1 MLHKKFSAYAIVCAA
16 VFGIGFALVLF
27 LGRAQAESSSQPT
40 VSFSLDFPGSD
51 PSHYVIAVAE
61 DGHSSY
67 QSDGKLGKQDAPGDV
82 EEFDFT
88 LPASATKQIFD
99 LAKKSHYFEGQIN
112 SKKKVASTGA
122 KTLTYSDGTKNN
134 KAAFNYSSVDAVQ
147 DLTKIFQGLSSTLE
161 FGRRL
166 QYCYHHE
173 KLALNEELTN
183 MENSQ
188 RDHQLGD
195 ITPVLPILEE
205 ISKDSTVINVAR
217 ARAMRIAST
226 KVN

>member
-1 MLHKKFSAYAIVCAA
+1 MFYKRFSTCAICCAA
-16 VFGIGFALVLF
+16 FVGLVLF
-27 LGRAQAESSSQPT
+27 IGRVQAEPSSKPT

-51 PSHYVIAVAE
+51 PSHYIIAISE

-67 QSDGKLGKQDAPGDV
+67 QSDGKLGKQDTPGDV

-88 LPASATKQIFD
+88 LSPATTRQIFD
-99 LAKKSHYFEGQIN
+99 LAKKSHYFQGQID
-112 SKKKVASTGA
+112 SKKKVASTGE
-122 KTLTYSDGTKNN
+122 KTLVYSDGVKNN
-134 KAAFNYSSVDAVQ
+134 KATYNYSTVDAVQ
-147 DLTKIFQGLSSTLE
+147 DLTRIFQGLSSTLE

-166 QYCYHHE
+166 QYCYRHE

-183 MENSQ
+183 MENAQ

-195 ITPVLPILEE
+195 ISPVLPILGE
-205 ISKDSTVINVAR
+205 ISKDQTVVNVAR

-226 KVN
+226 KIN

>member
-1 MLHKKFSAYAIVCAA
+1 MLHKRFLAFVIFCTVFAGLAIS
-16 VFGIGFALVLF
+16 I
-27 LGRAQAESSSQPT
+27 GRAQAESSTKPT

-51 PSHYVIAVAE
+51 PSHYAIAVSN

-67 QSDGKLGKQDAPGDV
+67 QSDGKLGRQDTPGDV

-88 LPASATKQIFD
+88 LSPATTKQIFD
-99 LAKKSHYFEGQIN
+99 LAKKSHYFAGQID
-112 SKKKVASTGA
+112 SKKKVASTGE
-122 KTLTYSDGTKNN
+122 KTLAYSDGARNN
-134 KAAFNYSSVDAVQ
+134 KATYNYSTVDAVG

-183 MENSQ
+183 MENAQ

-195 ITPVLPILEE
+195 VTPVLQILDE
-205 ISKDSTVINVAR
+205 ISKDQTVVNVAR